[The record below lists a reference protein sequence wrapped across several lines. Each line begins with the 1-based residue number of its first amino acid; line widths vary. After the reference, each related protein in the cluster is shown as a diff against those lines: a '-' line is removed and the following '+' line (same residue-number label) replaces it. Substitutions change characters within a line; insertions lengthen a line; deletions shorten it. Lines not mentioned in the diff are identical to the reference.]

1 MTMQDTMTAKDFL
14 VEIGTGELPPKAL
27 RTLSDAFAAGIR
39 SGLESVGL
47 RFEAITPFATPR
59 RLAVRVEGLQERQQD
74 KLLEKFGP
82 AVSAAYDKDGN
93 PSPAASGFARS
104 CGVALDQLEQVEKD
118 GVVKLVF
125 RSLSKGSETRLLLA
139 DIVDKALAGL
149 PIPRKMR
156 WGSSRDEF
164 VRPVHWVVMLFGTE
178 VVPATILGIDSGN
191 ASRGHRFMADHPVPI
206 ATAADYEQSLMDAR
220 VVASYDKRK
229 AMVRDQVAEEGR
241 KLGAQ
246 VVIED
251 DLLEEVTSLVEW
263 PVALTGRF
271 DEEFLVVPR
280 EALISSMK
288 SHQKCFYLLDAQGQ
302 LLPNFVTVSNIISQ
316 DPAQVIA
323 GNERVIRPRLA
334 DARFFFDTDRKH
346 TLASR
351 QEQLKTIVFQQ
362 QLGTVHD
369 KSLRVAKLA
378 AFIASELSANV
389 AWCERAAML
398 SKCDLVTSMVSEFA
412 ELQGIVGSYYA
423 ANDGEPAEVAAA
435 LNEQYMPRFSGDQL
449 PQTTTGAVLAIADK
463 LDTIVGLFAI
473 GQPPTGSKDPFAL
486 RRAALGVLRIVVE
499 KELDL
504 DILATIR
511 FACASYGD
519 IVTKPGVDAQVFDF
533 LLERFKA
540 WYQSEGVSAEVFQ
553 SVIALKPPRPLD
565 FDLRVKA
572 VHHFSA
578 LPEAQSLA
586 AANKRVS
593 NILQKETQSDGTS
606 VDSGLLREEAEKEL
620 ARVVQDQKTLTLP
633 LFQQREYTRGL
644 ELLAQ
649 TRPAIDA
656 FFDNV
661 LVMDEDAAVRR
672 NRIALLGE
680 LRQLFLEVADISH
693 LQSN

>member
-1 MTMQDTMTAKDFL
+1 MQDTMTAKDFL

-27 RTLSDAFAAGIR
+27 RTLSEAFANGIR
-39 SGLESVGL
+39 NGLQSAGL
-47 RFEAITPFATPR
+47 HFDTITPFATPR
-59 RLAVRVEGLQERQQD
+59 RLAVRVDALQERQQD
-74 KLLEKFGP
+74 KALEKFGP

-104 CGVALDQLEQVEKD
+104 CGVDLERLEQVEKD
-118 GVVKLVF
+118 GVIKLVY
-125 RSLSKGSETRLLLA
+125 RSLSQGSETRLLLA

-156 WGSSRDEF
+156 WGSSREEF

-178 VVPATILGIDSGN
+178 VVPACILGIQAGSD
-191 ASRGHRFMADHPVPI
+191 SRGHRFMSNYPVAI
-206 ATAADYEQSLMDAR
+206 ATPADYEQNLLDAH
-220 VVASYDKRK
+220 VVASYAQRK
-229 AMVRDQVAEEGR
+229 AMVREQVAEEGR
-241 KLGAQ
+241 KLNAQ

-271 DEEFLVVPR
+271 DAEFLAVPR
-280 EALISSMK
+280 EALVSSMK
-288 SHQKCFYLLDAQGQ
+288 SHQKCFYLLDAQDR
-302 LLPNFVTVSNIISQ
+302 LLPNFVTVSNIISK

-346 TLASR
+346 TLESR
-351 QEQLKTIVFQQ
+351 QEQLKSIVFQQ
-362 QLGTVHD
+362 QLGTVYD
-369 KSLRVAKLA
+369 KSLRVSRLA
-378 AFIASELSANV
+378 GFIANALSANT

-412 ELQGIVGSYYA
+412 ELQGVIGYYYA
-423 ANDGEPAEVAAA
+423 TNDNEPAEVATA

-449 PQTTTGAVLAIADK
+449 PETLTGAVLAIADK

-499 KELDL
+499 KALDL
-504 DILATIR
+504 DLLETVR
-511 FACASYGD
+511 FAVGNYGD
-519 IVTKPGVDAQVFDF
+519 VVTKPGVDTQVFDF

-540 WYQSEGVSAEVFQ
+540 WYQSEGISAEVFQ
-553 SVIALKPPRPLD
+553 AVFALKPARPLD

-593 NILQKETQSDGTS
+593 NILQKEEPSGAAA
-606 VDSGLLREEAEKEL
+606 VDASLLREDAEKEL
-620 ARVVQDQKTLTLP
+620 ARVVQEQKSRTLP

-644 ELLAQ
+644 ELLAS
-649 TRPAIDA
+649 TREAIDA
-656 FFDNV
+656 FFDSV
-661 LVMDEDAAVRR
+661 LVMDEDPAIRR